1 MALTQVSSEGIKDD
15 AIKDVKIPANAV
27 GNAELKD
34 DAVGVNELS
43 ATGTPSSST
52 FLRGDNTW
60 TAPTSHSIGDGGLTT
75 NDFTNADHTKLD
87 GIEANAT
94 ADQTGGEIKTLYEEQ
109 TNTNAF
115 TDADHTK
122 LDGIATSANNY
133 SHPTTAGNVHVP
145 SGGSSG
151 QVLKYSSAGTAQ
163 WGTDNNT
170 TYTAGTGLNLSGTE
184 FSVTSLAL
192 TTVQEAANQSA
203 MLGLTTQEGDVV
215 VRTDENKSYVKNAG
229 TAGSMSDFTLLR
241 TPTDAVLSINGNTGA
256 ISAAQ
261 IASAVEA
268 ASDSNTFTD
277 ADHTKLNAI
286 EASATADQTG
296 AEIKSAYEGESDTNA
311 FTDADHTKL
320 DGIAAGAEVNVQ
332 SDWNSSSGDN
342 QILNKP
348 TLVSALNDLS
358 DVSASSPSADQIIK
372 WNGSA
377 WALATDGGSAAGGVS
392 QNIIVTLS
400 ESIDGSR
407 TDFSM
412 STTPA
417 TAQNLTVSI
426 NGVIQKPNAG
436 TTISNSSEGYCVSGS
451 TLKFATAPANGS
463 TVFVVAQTAASGGS
477 TDLEFN
483 DNTKAKFG
491 TGGDLQIYHD
501 GTYSHL
507 QNLTGDLLIKNDG
520 TNPIRIRSVYN
531 EENIVCY
538 ANGAVELYYDNS
550 KKLYTES
557 SGVAIDGDVSIE
569 SNGYIRVRAT
579 GDNSS
584 TAIQLGNDG
593 TASFTGVV
601 SPNSHVDMPD
611 NAIIKLGTGDD
622 LEIYHNGANS
632 YLANSTGVLFLMSN
646 GGVQIKDT
654 GGNEV
659 HFKTVDNGAVE
670 LYYDNSKKLETA
682 SFGLRA
688 SDSIYCDEHIV
699 IDNDTG
705 IIKLGTAAD
714 LQIYHDGNNSFIKDA
729 GTGRLSIVTSQLQV
743 TNAADSE
750 VMIKATEDGA
760 AELYWGGTN
769 AGKKLETTA
778 GGVTITGTD
787 ANDGTIIK
795 GDLRLNKEGE
805 TATKIKWDGSDE
817 QLEVFDDVKVS
828 FGDSQDLQIYHD
840 GQDSYVEQT
849 GTGSLYLKNTSNN
862 QHVTAWAHVGGDF
875 RAYVNNGE
883 TSIIAAANGLV
894 KLYYDNSKKL
904 ETTSG
909 GVDVTGMVQADQ
921 FALLDSEKATYGD
934 SNDLQIF
941 FDGTNGYMY
950 AGNDGRSGPVIKVE
964 NQGNNN
970 DRDGILIQ
978 CGKDDSSGTNV
989 ALEVKD
995 GNGTTQGHL
1004 LFTNGTLSIDAFTGG
1019 HHCIVPDADNPSD
1032 DSMAYPYG
1040 TLLETIDIEYRK
1052 NPDGSSTERG
1062 IIYKVQKTQSA
1073 NSKKVLGAYSGSMNN
1088 RPDNGPNMHHV
1099 YVLGDGHILVNN
1111 AGGNIEV
1118 GDGICSS
1125 ATAGIGQKATANP
1138 SMIIGIAQEAIT
1150 FTGSETK
1157 LVAVQYGLQQFIPWT

>member
-192 TTVQEAANQSA
+192 TTVQEAANESA

-436 TTISNSSEGYCVSGS
+436 TTISNSSQGYCISGS

-483 DNTKAKFG
+483 DNAKAKFG
-491 TGGDLQIYHD
+491 TGNDLEIFHDGTESWIKDTGTGDLNILASDLQIKTADDSAFYM
-501 GTYSHL
+501 TA
-507 QNLTGDLLIKNDG
+507 
-520 TNPIRIRSVYN
+520 V
-531 EENIVCY
+531 
-538 ANGAVELYYDNS
+538 ANGAVS
-550 KKLYTES
+550 
-557 SGVAIDGDVSIE
+557 
-569 SNGYIRVRAT
+569 
-579 GDNSS
+579 
-584 TAIQLGNDG
+584 
-593 TASFTGVV
+593 
-601 SPNSHVDMPD
+601 
-611 NAIIKLGTGDD
+611 
-622 LEIYHNGANS
+622 IYHAG
-632 YLANSTGVLFLMSN
+632 T
-646 GGVQIKDT
+646 
-654 GGNEV
+654 
-659 HFKTVDNGAVE
+659 
-670 LYYDNSKKLETA
+670 KKLE
-682 SFGLRA
+682 S
-688 SDSIYCDEHIV
+688 
-699 IDNDTG
+699 
-705 IIKLGTAAD
+705 
-714 LQIYHDGNNSFIKDA
+714 
-729 GTGRLSIVTSQLQV
+729 
-743 TNAADSE
+743 
-750 VMIKATEDGA
+750 
-760 AELYWGGTN
+760 
-769 AGKKLETTA
+769 TA
-778 GGVTITGTD
+778 GGVTISGTD
-787 ANDGTIIK
+787 ASDGTIIK

-805 TATKIKWDGSDE
+805 TATRIKWDGSE
-817 QLEVFDDVKVS
+817 GTVGHLELYDDVKLT
-828 FGDSQDLQIYHD
+828 FGA
-840 GQDSYVEQT
+840 GP
-849 GTGSLYLKNTSNN
+849 
-862 QHVTAWAHVGGDF
+862 
-875 RAYVNNGE
+875 
-883 TSIIAAANGLV
+883 
-894 KLYYDNSKKL
+894 
-904 ETTSG
+904 
-909 GVDVTGMVQADQ
+909 
-921 FALLDSEKATYGD
+921 
-934 SNDLQIF
+934 DLQIF
-941 FDGTNGYMY
+941 HDTSGASDVNRIRCTNSHLFVDVEDSMVISVQADANGENGEVS
-950 AGNDGRSGPVIKVE
+950 AKFLESGPVELYHDGVKRFNTETWGATLHRPSGGSTTLEIMGCEGQDAVLNLIADDGDDHADFWRIQATHVGNE
-964 NQGNNN
+964 FAIQTYAGGSWQTVFRGTDARSAELWYQGSTKLVTTTNGITIAGDIRFNNSTWT
-970 DRDGILIQ
+970 GESSTGKIQ
-978 CGKDDSSGTNV
+978 THSNHMYLQAAGGSWNFRTTGGTNV
-989 ALEVKD
+989 A
-995 GNGTTQGHL
+995 
-1004 LFTNGTLSIDAFTGG
+1004 SI
-1019 HHCIVPDADNPSD
+1019 N
-1032 DSMAYPYG
+1032 
-1040 TLLETIDIEYRK
+1040 
-1052 NPDGSSTERG
+1052 N
-1062 IIYKVQKTQSA
+1062 
-1073 NSKKVLGAYSGSMNN
+1073 SGSYSSSDE
-1088 RPDNGPNMHHV
+1088 RRKKDITTITGA
-1099 YVLGDGHILVNN
+1099 VNTIKQLT
-1111 AGGNIEV
+1111 GRSFTWKEDDKKSFGV
-1118 GDGICSS
+1118 
-1125 ATAGIGQKATANP
+1125 
-1138 SMIIGIAQEAIT
+1138 IAQEVEPVLPELVMTQSLVEGETNSDPLKSVNYGALTGHFIEAIKELT
-1150 FTGSETK
+1150 TKIETLETK
-1157 LVAVQYGLQQFIPWT
+1157 VAALEAK

>member
-60 TAPTSHSIGDGGLTT
+60 TAPVSHSIGDGGLTT
-75 NDFTNADHTKLD
+75 NDFTDADHTKLD
-87 GIEANAT
+87 GIETNAT
-94 ADQTGGEIKTLYEEQ
+94 ADQTGGEIKTLYEAQ

-133 SHPTTAGNVHVP
+133 VHPNHSGEVTSTADGATVIASNIVDEDNLKISNSP
-145 SGGSSG
+145 SN
-151 QVLKYSSAGTAQ
+151 GTFLQ
-163 WGTDNNT
+163 YKDGTDELTWATPTDTNT

-192 TTVQEAANQSA
+192 TTVQEAANESA

-296 AEIKSAYEGESDTNA
+296 AEIKAAYEGESDTNA

-377 WALATDGGSAAGGVS
+377 WALAADGGSAAGGVS
-392 QNIIVTLS
+392 QNLIVTLS

-436 TTISNSSEGYCVSGS
+436 TTISNSSQGYCVSGS

-483 DNTKAKFG
+483 DNAKVKLG
-491 TGGDLQIYHD
+491 TGDDLQIYHD
-501 GTYSHL
+501 GTYSHI

-538 ANGAVELYYDNS
+538 ANGSVE
-550 KKLYTES
+550 
-557 SGVAIDGDVSIE
+557 I
-569 SNGYIRVRAT
+569 
-579 GDNSS
+579 
-584 TAIQLGNDG
+584 
-593 TASFTGVV
+593 
-601 SPNSHVDMPD
+601 
-611 NAIIKLGTGDD
+611 
-622 LEIYHNGANS
+622 
-632 YLANSTGVLFLMSN
+632 
-646 GGVQIKDT
+646 
-654 GGNEV
+654 
-659 HFKTVDNGAVE
+659 
-670 LYYDNSKKLETA
+670 YYDNSKKLETNG
-682 SFGLRA
+682 SGVQVFGHIYLD
-688 SDSIYCDEHIV
+688 DSNELKI
-699 IDNDTG
+699 G
-705 IIKLGTAAD
+705 SGAD
-714 LQIYHDGNNSFIKDA
+714 LKIYHDASNSWVKNSTNTLILASDLLELKNGA
-729 GTGRLSIVTSQLQV
+729 GDETYLKGTA
-743 TNAADSE
+743 N
-750 VMIKATEDGA
+750 GA
-760 AELYWGGTN
+760 VEL
-769 AGKKLETTA
+769 
-778 GGVTITGTD
+778 
-787 ANDGTIIK
+787 
-795 GDLRLNKEGE
+795 
-805 TATKIKWDGSDE
+805 
-817 QLEVFDDVKVS
+817 
-828 FGDSQDLQIYHD
+828 YHD
-840 GQDSYVEQT
+840 GDKRLSTWSDGVNIYGDEGEDALLHLYADDGDDSPDKWRLRSSIYGSGHFQFYDGSNWDDSLKAVNA
-849 GTGSLYLKNTSNN
+849 GTTEL
-862 QHVTAWAHVGGDF
+862 F
-875 RAYVNNGE
+875 
-883 TSIIAAANGLV
+883 
-894 KLYYDNSKKL
+894 YDGSKKL
-904 ETTSG
+904 ETTS
-909 GVDVTGMVQADQ
+909 TGAKVHGALTTTADLNFNTHDNQ
-921 FALLDSEKATYGD
+921 IIKLGAS
-934 SNDLQIF
+934 SDLQIF
-941 FDGTNGYMY
+941 HNGTHSYIDEVGNGNLVLRTNQTGTYATVVIQAGSENSILAHKNGNVEIYYDSSKKLETTTNGIQMTGDIRFNNSTWTGETDDGKIQTHGDHMYFQTAGSSWFFRKNDGTTAASIANNGTYSTSDITLKKDVVTIS
-950 AGNDGRSGPVIKVE
+950 NSVDTIKQLTGRSFTW
-964 NQGNNN
+964 
-970 DRDGILIQ
+970 
-978 CGKDDSSGTNV
+978 KDDNV
-989 ALEVKD
+989 KSFGVIAQEVETILPELVTSTEEPD
-995 GNGTTQGHL
+995 GSTVEPKKMVNYP
-1004 LFTNGTLSIDAFTGG
+1004 AFTG
-1019 HHCIVPDADNPSD
+1019 HFIEAIKELV
-1032 DSMAYPYG
+1032 
-1040 TLLETIDIEYRK
+1040 TKIETLET
-1052 NPDGSSTERG
+1052 
-1062 IIYKVQKTQSA
+1062 KVA
-1073 NSKKVLGAYSGSMNN
+1073 AL
-1088 RPDNGPNMHHV
+1088 
-1099 YVLGDGHILVNN
+1099 
-1111 AGGNIEV
+1111 
-1118 GDGICSS
+1118 
-1125 ATAGIGQKATANP
+1125 
-1138 SMIIGIAQEAIT
+1138 EA
-1150 FTGSETK
+1150 K
-1157 LVAVQYGLQQFIPWT
+1157 